1 VIGPR
6 GPLAARRVTA
16 HSVVLIAAALTTL
29 VAAAVGAALAVF
41 AGQALPQAVRH
52 DLSVAPGTSLTAQA
66 SVGGSQMGQVTSALR
81 QAIGSAIHPVPFG
94 FWQASWSN
102 PLGLVPGKL
111 PGPPPSAGRGNTPI
125 VEVAAMQGVADH
137 AVLLS
142 GHWPAGAAGTGGA
155 GRAGG
160 AAGIGAAGGVAGAG
174 GTGGAVQAAVPAP
187 VAALLHVSVGE
198 VLHLHDRVSG
208 ASATFQ
214 VTGLFSRRQEAAGSA
229 AYWNLDS
236 LPASGSS
243 TLGGF
248 TTYGPLVVDAAAFGS
263 RLAVGSGTW
272 FAQPD
277 MAAFTGTDLSAV
289 AGQVG
294 ALRGY
299 VSNAPGLDGMQLT
312 TALPTVLAGTASDLA
327 VARSLL
333 VISALQLFVLATAA
347 LVAVARLLVSQ
358 REGETALLTA
368 RGATRWQ
375 LTRLTA
381 AEIVPL
387 CGAAALAGG
396 ASGVWL
402 ARVLGGTVHAG
413 DGTAAGGIPAH
424 AAGTW
429 VDALIAAA
437 VIGLLA
443 CVAMLVPVLRAGP
456 GAARVRRGRQ
466 GAVAAATRAGA
477 DLGLVVLAVLAGW
490 QLRRYSAVTASAAGN
505 GATASID
512 PVLVLAPA
520 LALAGGTVVMLRLLP
535 AAARAGD
542 RLAARGRG
550 LTASMAG
557 WQFSRQPLRQG
568 GAALLLV
575 MAVATGT
582 LALAQH
588 QSWTRSADDQA
599 AFATGADLR
608 VDLASPLPAGQT
620 STVTHAPGVRG
631 AMAVSVLPVAV
642 PSEVVAIGAGQ
653 APGVALL
660 RGDEAS
666 LPAARLFAAI
676 APRAGTGGT
685 ALSGTPAAIELT
697 ATLSPARL
705 SPFVAQM
712 TVIDAKGAAYQI
724 PAGTLPADG
733 RPHLLSAP
741 LGGSLAS
748 YPLRLAQ
755 VSLDYVMPARKTK
768 PLTLTVTGARL
779 GGWAASASSPELDSL
794 LTSSATI
801 GPSADPDAIGW
812 QPAARGGTL
821 TFGAGYGQAA
831 ANPGFTPP
839 GPAEPVNG
847 QVTLTA
853 GGVAPTVVPAIATRA
868 FMAANDTSVGGT
880 VPATIGGVQVPVK
893 IVAQA
898 STFPTVTGSALI
910 MDLTTIQAFLASH
923 SAVPLPVTQWWLAT
937 ADHRAPAG
945 LARTLPSGAAVTSRI
960 DLAAATTSDP
970 LSDAPQQAL
979 LAMAVAAALLAVCG
993 FWVSIAADVRQRRGE
1008 NALLAALGVAQRSA
1022 AAQLF
1027 LEKLLLSVPSAALG
1041 LVQGTVVARLL
1052 VPAVTLTPAAGPPV
1066 PPPVTLLDLPQTAA
1080 LAAFIAV
1087 VPALAA
1093 AFVVIRRPDPAAELR
1108 ATEAA

>member
-1 VIGPR
+1 M
-6 GPLAARRVTA
+6 TA
-16 HSVVLIAAALTTL
+16 HWVVLAAAALTTL
-29 VAAAVGAALAVF
+29 VAAGVGAALAVF

-52 DLSVAPGTSLTAQA
+52 DLSAAPGTSITAQA
-66 SVGGSQMGQVTSALR
+66 SVGGSQIGQVASTLR
-81 QAIGSAIHPVPFG
+81 QAIGTAIHGVPFG
-94 FWQASWSN
+94 FWQASWSD

-111 PGPPPSAGRGNTPI
+111 PAPPPSAGQGNTPI
-125 VEVAAMQGVADH
+125 VEAAAMQDIANH
-137 AVLLS
+137 TVLLS
-142 GHWPAGAAGTGGA
+142 GHWPT
-155 GRAGG
+155 
-160 AAGIGAAGGVAGAG
+160 G
-174 GTGGAVQAAVPAP
+174 GTGPVQAALPAP
-187 VAALLHVSVGE
+187 VAALLHLSVGE
-198 VLHLHDRVSG
+198 VLRLHDRVSG
-208 ASATFQ
+208 AAVTLQ
-214 VTGLFSRRQEAAGSA
+214 ITGLFARRQESATAA
-229 AYWNLDS
+229 AYWSLDS
-236 LPASGSS
+236 LPAGGSS

-248 TTYGPLVVDAAAFGS
+248 ATYGPLVVNATAFSGP
-263 RLAVGSGTW
+263 LTVGSGTW

-277 MAAFTGTDLSAV
+277 MAAFTDNDLSAISGDV
-289 AGQVG
+289 S
-294 ALRGY
+294 ALRPY
-299 VSNAPGLDGMQLT
+299 VANTPGLDGMQLAT
-312 TALPTVLAGTASDLA
+312 SLPTVLAGAASDLA

-333 VISALQLFVLATAA
+333 VISALQLLVLAAAA
-347 LVAVARLLVSQ
+347 LFAVARLLVSQ

-375 LTRLTA
+375 LSKLTA
-381 AEIVPL
+381 AEVVPL
-387 CGAAALAGG
+387 CAAAALAGG

-402 ARVLGGTVHAG
+402 AQVLGGTLYAG
-413 DGTAAGGIPAH
+413 QGIAAGGVDAR

-429 VDALIAAA
+429 FDALGAA
-437 VIGLLA
+437 VAIALLA
-443 CVAMLVPVLRAGP
+443 CVAMLVPVLRGGP

-466 GAVAAATRAGA
+466 AAVATATRAGA
-477 DLGLVVLAVLAGW
+477 DVALVVLAVLAGW

-535 AAARAGD
+535 AAARVGD
-542 RLAARGRG
+542 RLAARGRR

-599 AFATGADLR
+599 AFATGADVR
-608 VDLASPLPAGQT
+608 VDLAAPLPAGDT
-620 STVTHAPGVRG
+620 SVVTRAAGVRD
-631 AMAVSVLPVAV
+631 AMAVSIQPVAV
-642 PSEVVAIGAGQ
+642 PSEVVAIGATQ
-653 APGVALL
+653 APGVALV

-666 LPAARLFAAI
+666 LPAARLFRLI
-676 APRAGTGGT
+676 APEGSTGGT
-685 ALSGTPAAIELT
+685 PLAGSPTNIELT
-697 ATLSPARL
+697 AALSVASL
-705 SPFVAQM
+705 SPFDAQI

-733 RPHLLSAP
+733 RPHLLTAV
-741 LGGSLAS
+741 LGGTRAS

-755 VSLDYVMPARKTK
+755 VTLAYVMPARQTK
-768 PLTLTVTGARL
+768 PLTLTVTGARI
-779 GGWAASASSPELDSL
+779 GNWVGSASSPELQSVL
-794 LTSSATI
+794 QTGATMGSA
-801 GPSADPDAIGW
+801 GFPEAIRWKHAGD
-812 QPAARGGTL
+812 GGAL
-821 TFGAGYGQAA
+821 TFGPGFGQAN

-839 GPAEPVNG
+839 GPAEPVDG

-853 GGVAPTVVPAIATRA
+853 GKLAPYVVPAIATKA
-868 FMAANDTSVGGT
+868 FMDANNTSVGGT
-880 VPATIGGVQVPVK
+880 VPATIGGVAVPVK

-898 STFPTVTGSALI
+898 TTFPTVTGSALI
-910 MDLTTIQAFLASH
+910 MDLTTIQAFLTGH
-923 SAVPLPVTQWWLAT
+923 SGFPLPVTEWWLAT
-937 ADHRAPAG
+937 AGHSEPAG
-945 LARTLPSGAAVTSRI
+945 LAAALPPGSDVTSRT

-970 LSDAPQQAL
+970 LSAAPQQAL
-979 LAMAVAAALLAVCG
+979 LAMAVAAALLAICG
-993 FWVSIAADVRQRRGE
+993 FWVSIAADVRQRRAE

-1041 LVQGTVVARLL
+1041 LVLGTVVARLL

-1066 PPPVTLLDLPQTAA
+1066 PPAVTLLDLPQTVA
-1080 LAAFIAV
+1080 LAGFIAV

-1108 ATEAA
+1108 AAEAA